1 MSVTQKL
8 TWGWLIKRAW
18 QDAAHEATMD
28 NRCWVWLDSHAM
40 NGR

>member
-1 MSVTQKL
+1 MSATQRP

-28 NRCWVWLDSHAM
+28 KQVLGMA
-40 NGR
+40 G